1 MLKALRDLLQDESG
15 QGMTEYA
22 LIIGIVAI
30 MLIAALVAFRDQIA
44 AVFDRITNGLKNNS
58 TPPSPPTP

>member
-1 MLKALRDLLQDESG
+1 MLKALRDLLRDERG

-30 MLIAALVAFRDQIA
+30 VLITALVAFRDQIA
-44 AVFDRITNGLKNNS
+44 DIFARITSGLRDNS
-58 TPPSPPTP
+58 QVPPTP

>member
-1 MLKALRDLLQDESG
+1 MLKALRDLLQDERG

-30 MLIAALVAFRDQIA
+30 MLITALVAFRQQIA
-44 AVFDRITNGLKNNS
+44 DIFTRITSGLHDNS
-58 TPPSPPTP
+58 GAPPTP